1 MNGQATATGLVLVGY
16 LIGSIPFGLLVA
28 MLVRGVDIRTVGS
41 GNIGATNVGRLLG
54 FRYFVLVFLLDALKG
69 FAPAYLAAK
78 LMGPTWPSVPVLTAL
93 AAILGHTFPIYLRL
107 RGGKGVATSLGAVF
121 ALDPVAAGSAACAFI
136 VILSACRYVS
146 ISSLLAGLAFAL
158 VHFQRSKAPW
168 SPEEIAMSSVTLG
181 LLGLLVVK
189 HRSNLVRV
197 AAGTE
202 PKVTLGRKRARPS
215 GRAAV
220 FVVLG
225 LAGLVALGLLA
236 SHASK
241 VEVLDL
247 GSCTLKQV
255 ARVATGHQRAERV
268 AFGDGGRVLMV
279 TCPRYNRVVL
289 YRVTDDDSLEP
300 IRDVALEG
308 RPMALAAGADR
319 FYILQRPH
327 GDARHIEE
335 AWWETF
341 GFDGLKVGSRVRVG
355 FDPDDIAL
363 VDEGRKALV
372 LTSGRAE
379 GEANRP
385 SPALTVYDLTNAVHA
400 RVISRM
406 EFNGPKDDPE
416 RLSLSTT
423 GQRLAVTLRGTEEV
437 AAIDLS
443 DAAKPTIV
451 GRWPIPPNG
460 IPYVS
465 AQGSE
470 RIVMPIDEQGESLW
484 LTPGGEGAGPY
495 FVRTDPV
502 DSVLEVV
509 DATRRVK
516 LGRLPLRGAM
526 NLGSIRPLGL
536 AASPR
541 RGLLA
546 VAGRDGGAV
555 HLLKFESARGPALA
569 EGTRSDVTLAR

>member
-1 MNGQATATGLVLVGY
+1 MTATSCVVAGY
-16 LIGSIPFGLLVA
+16 LIGSIPFGMLVTW
-28 MLVRGVDIRTVGS
+28 LVRGVDIRTVGS

-54 FRYFVLVFLLDALKG
+54 FRYFVLVFLLDGLKG
-69 FAPAYLAAK
+69 FAPAYLAAR
-78 LMGPTWPSVPVLTAL
+78 LMGPTWPSVPVLSAL

-121 ALDPVAAGSAACAFI
+121 ALDPMAAGSAACAFV
-136 VILSACRYVS
+136 VILSVCRYVS
-146 ISSLLAGLAFAL
+146 ISSLLAGVAFAL
-158 VHFQRSKAPW
+158 VHFQRAKAPW
-168 SPEEIAMSSVTLG
+168 SREEFAMSSVTLG
-181 LLGLLVVK
+181 LLGLLLVR
-189 HRSNLVRV
+189 HRSNLARV

-268 AFGDGGRVLMV
+268 AFGDGGRVLAV
-279 TCPRYNRVVL
+279 TCPRYNRIVI

-300 IRDVALEG
+300 VRDVPLEG
-308 RPMALAAGADR
+308 RPTALAAGADR
-319 FYILQRPH
+319 FYVLQRPH
-327 GDARHIEE
+327 GDSRHVEE
-335 AWWETF
+335 AWWETY
-341 GFDGLKVGSRVRVG
+341 GFDGRKVGSRTRVG

-363 VDEGRKALV
+363 FDDGRKALV

-385 SPALTVYDLTNAVHA
+385 APALTVYDLTDAVHA
-400 RVISRM
+400 RPIARL
-406 EFNGPKDDPE
+406 EFGGPKDDPE

-423 GQRLAVTLRGTEEV
+423 GLGLAVTLRGSEEV

-443 DAAKPTIV
+443 DAARPTLI
-451 GRWPIPPNG
+451 GRWPIPTNR

-465 AQGSE
+465 TLGNE

-484 LTPGGEGAGPY
+484 LAPGGEGAGPY

-502 DSVLEVV
+502 NSVLEVV
-509 DATRRVK
+509 DATRRIR
-516 LGRLPLRGAM
+516 LGSLPLRGAM

-536 AASPR
+536 AAAPK

-569 EGTRSDVTLAR
+569 EGTRRDEASAR